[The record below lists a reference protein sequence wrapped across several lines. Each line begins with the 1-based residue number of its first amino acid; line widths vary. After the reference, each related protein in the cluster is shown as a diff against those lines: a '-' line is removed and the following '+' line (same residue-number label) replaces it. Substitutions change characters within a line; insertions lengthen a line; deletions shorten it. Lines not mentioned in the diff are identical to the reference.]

1 MILPAT
7 VSIPCFDGSPPVG
20 EHSLTKY
27 TTVVDRKFIP
37 HMPAV
42 LLQIKFKSKGHW
54 TCWLSIPCVQMT
66 LERVKPQPPPLV
78 PNPQSQPSYF
88 SPLFLC
94 LWSYSMWEVR
104 NDTWRFMVA
113 YHFCIDQISLFF
125 YKYIWSLQHVADV
138 RWYRTYVLV
147 AYHFCIDHWTSSP
160 LFGTIIYRIYYN
172 II

>member
-88 SPLFLC
+88 SPFFAYGLTACERCEMIHEDTWWHIISVLIRSCFLFLFC
-94 LWSYSMWEVR
+94 FLFSISRYDLCNMWQMWD
-104 NDTWRFMVA
+104 DTGRMSWW
-113 YHFCIDQISLFF
+113 HIISALIIKLRPR
-125 YKYIWSLQHVADV
+125 YL
-138 RWYRTYVLV
+138 VL
-147 AYHFCIDHWTSSP
+147 
-160 LFGTIIYRIYYN
+160 
-172 II
+172 